1 MAAIKTVE
9 LDDSLGG
16 APVQYRETQGHESQL
31 FTSLF
36 PKGVQYLEGGIDT
49 GFKKVDRDAF
59 DPRLLHIK
67 GRRNIR
73 VQEVKLTFK
82 SMNHGDSFILDEGR
96 TLTVWIGEGSS
107 PVEKRKALE
116 VARRI
121 KDEERGGRATIDV
134 INDGEETAEFNRRMN
149 ELGEGTKHDIQ
160 PATDDMTFERK
171 SKEIVKLYKVSDAG
185 GELEVSEVGQYP
197 LKMELLDTNDAF
209 ILDTG
214 SGLFVWVGKGA
225 TKQERKGAWSNA
237 TKFITEKGYPN
248 YTPVTMVK
256 EGTETQV
263 FKQNFSNWLN
273 KGEITGIRTYQQKQ
287 VKEEIRFEAS
297 ALHQVVEREAD
308 KCVDDG
314 SGTVQIWR
322 IENFELEPV
331 PKNMYGHFYGGDSYI
346 VFYTYVVNGIEHYII
361 YFWLG
366 QDSSQDEQGAAAL
379 HTVALDD
386 KYGGAPVQVR
396 VTQFKEPEHFLRVFK
411 GKMVIH
417 SGGKA
422 SGFKNRFEGDS
433 YDVDGTRLYQI
444 KGTTS
449 FNTRAVAVEEK
460 AASLNSNDCFVLETP
475 GDTYVWYGKGCSG
488 DEREMANH
496 VASEVT
502 PGRTPVK
509 VQEGNEPEAFWE
521 GLGGKGEYSSDKKY
535 EEVIPTQPP
544 RLFQCSNASG
554 RFIVEEIFDFTQEVR
569 NVMSCVCALSCH
581 VTLFWCRM

>member
-1 MAAIKTVE
+1 MSVDEAFKGAGQEAGLEIWRIEKLKVVPWDRKKYGKFHSGDAYICLYTKKSKSGGFEWGVHFWLGKECSQDEQGVAAFKTVE

-287 VKEEIRFEAS
+287 
-297 ALHQVVEREAD
+297 
-308 KCVDDG
+308 G
-314 SGTVQIWR
+314 SFRQ
-322 IENFELEPV
+322 NF
-331 PKNMYGHFYGGDSYI
+331 
-346 VFYTYVVNGIEHYII
+346 
-361 YFWLG
+361 
-366 QDSSQDEQGAAAL
+366 Q
-379 HTVALDD
+379 
-386 KYGGAPVQVR
+386 
-396 VTQFKEPEHFLRVFK
+396 
-411 GKMVIH
+411 
-417 SGGKA
+417 
-422 SGFKNRFEGDS
+422 
-433 YDVDGTRLYQI
+433 
-444 KGTTS
+444 
-449 FNTRAVAVEEK
+449 
-460 AASLNSNDCFVLETP
+460 SL
-475 GDTYVWYGKGCSG
+475 
-488 DEREMANH
+488 
-496 VASEVT
+496 
-502 PGRTPVK
+502 
-509 VQEGNEPEAFWE
+509 
-521 GLGGKGEYSSDKKY
+521 
-535 EEVIPTQPP
+535 
-544 RLFQCSNASG
+544 
-554 RFIVEEIFDFTQEVR
+554 
-569 NVMSCVCALSCH
+569 
-581 VTLFWCRM
+581 